1 MLSST
6 LKRAVGIAVL
16 AGASAGAYADTTTDL
31 GQVSTS
37 TPTTFTGSVLGGSSS
52 FSDIFKFTL
61 EQPNSGSGYSVIN
74 FPLDLGSA
82 GTLNTLF
89 SSVALISYGADN
101 AFGGGDDQVL
111 KSVVL
116 PSDGNTQD
124 HISLTWDQPITGGA
138 YLSVNGVVDG
148 SLGGIYSGSI
158 SASAVSPIPE
168 PESFAMLLA
177 GLGLM
182 GAVVRRRSSRNT

>member
-1 MLSST
+1 MVNST
-6 LKRAVGIAVL
+6 LKRAVGIALL
-16 AGASAGAYADTTTDL
+16 AGASMGANATTTDL
-31 GQVSTS
+31 GMVSAS
-37 TPTTFTGSVLGGSSS
+37 APTTFTGSVIGGSSS
-52 FSDIFKFTL
+52 FSDIFTFTL
-61 EQPNSGSGYSVIN
+61 EQPNAGSGYSVVN

-82 GTLNTLF
+82 GTLNTVL
-89 SSVALISYGADN
+89 STISLVSFGADN

-116 PSDGNTQD
+116 PSAGNTQN

-138 YLSVNGVVDG
+138 YLAVGGVVDG
-148 SLGGIYSGSI
+148 SLGGIYTGSI
-158 SASAVSPIPE
+158 SAVSPIPE

-182 GAVVRRRSSRNT
+182 GAVIRRRGIHK

>member
-1 MLSST
+1 MVNST

-16 AGASAGAYADTTTDL
+16 VGVSSGAYANADTNL
-31 GQVSTS
+31 GMVSAS
-37 TPTTFTGSVLGGSSS
+37 VPTTFTGSVIDGSTS
-52 FSDIFKFTL
+52 FSDIFRFTL
-61 EQPNSGSGYSVIN
+61 EQPNAGSGYSVVN
-74 FPLDLGSA
+74 FPLDLGDVGS
-82 GTLNTLF
+82 LNTVL
-89 SSVALISYGADN
+89 STVSLVSYGADN

-116 PSDGNTQD
+116 PSDGNTQN
-124 HISLTWDQPITGGA
+124 HISLSWDQPITGGA
-138 YLSVNGVVDG
+138 YLSVAGVVDG

-158 SASAVSPIPE
+158 SSVSPVPE

-182 GAVVRRRSSRNT
+182 GAVVRRRSSRGTS

>member
-1 MLSST
+1 MVNST

-16 AGASAGAYADTTTDL
+16 ASVSAGAYADSDTNL
-31 GQVSTS
+31 GMVSANA
-37 TPTTFTGSVLGGSSS
+37 PTTFQGSVLGGSTS
-52 FSDIFKFTL
+52 FSDIFRFTL
-61 EQPNSGSGYSVIN
+61 EQPNAGSGYSVVN

-82 GTLNTLF
+82 GTLNTVF

-116 PSDGNTQD
+116 PSAGNSQD
-124 HISLTWDQPITGGA
+124 QISLTWDQPITGGA

-158 SASAVSPIPE
+158 SSVSPIPE

-182 GAVVRRRSSRNT
+182 GAVVRRRSSRGTS

>member
-1 MLSST
+1 MVNST

-16 AGASAGAYADTTTDL
+16 VGVSSGAYASTDTNL
-31 GQVSTS
+31 GMVSAS
-37 TPTTFTGSVLGGSSS
+37 VPTTFTGSVIDGSTS
-52 FSDIFKFTL
+52 FSDIFRFSL
-61 EQPNSGSGYSVIN
+61 EQPNAGSGYSVVN
-74 FPLDLGSA
+74 FPLDLGDVGS
-82 GTLNTLF
+82 LNTVL
-89 SSVALISYGADN
+89 STVSLVSYGADN

-116 PSDGNTQD
+116 PSDGNTQN
-124 HISLTWDQPITGGA
+124 HISLSWDQPITGGA
-138 YLSVNGVVDG
+138 YLSVAGVVDG

-158 SASAVSPIPE
+158 SSVSPVPE

-182 GAVVRRRSSRNT
+182 GAVVRRRSSRGTS

>member
-1 MLSST
+1 MVNST

-16 AGASAGAYADTTTDL
+16 AGMSAGAYANSDTDL
-31 GQVSTS
+31 GVISANS
-37 TPTTFTGSVLGGSSS
+37 PTTFQGSVVDGSTS
-52 FSDIFKFTL
+52 FSDIFRFTL
-61 EQPNSGSGYSVIN
+61 EQPNAASGYSVVN

-82 GTLNTLF
+82 GTLNTVF

-116 PSDGNTQD
+116 PSAGNSQD

-138 YLSVNGVVDG
+138 YLSVSGVVDG

-158 SASAVSPIPE
+158 SSVSPIPE

-182 GAVVRRRSSRNT
+182 GAVVRRRSSRGVS

>member
-1 MLSST
+1 MFDST
-6 LKRAVGIAVL
+6 LKRAVGIALL
-16 AGASAGAYADTTTDL
+16 AGASAGAYANTTTDL
-31 GQVSTS
+31 GMVSS
-37 TPTTFTGSVLGGSSS
+37 SVPTTFTGTVLGGNQS
-52 FSDIFKFTL
+52 FSDIFTFTL
-61 EQPNSGSGYSVIN
+61 EQPNASSGYSVVN

-82 GTLNTLF
+82 GTLSTVF

-101 AFGGGDDQVL
+101 TQGTGDDQLL

-116 PSDGNTQD
+116 PSAGNTQD
-124 HISLTWDQPITGGA
+124 HISLAWDQPINGGA
-138 YLSVNGVVDG
+138 YLSVNGVTSG

-158 SASAVSPIPE
+158 SSVSPIPE

-182 GAVVRRRSSRNT
+182 GAVVRRRSSRNTS

>member
-1 MLSST
+1 MLNST

-16 AGASAGAYADTTTDL
+16 AGASVGAQAATTDL
-31 GQVSTS
+31 GEVSS
-37 TPTTFTGSVLGGSSS
+37 SAPTTFTGTVLGGSQS
-52 FSDIFKFTL
+52 FSDIFTFTL
-61 EQPNSGSGYSVIN
+61 EQPNVSSGYSVVN

-82 GTLNTLF
+82 GTLNTVF
-89 SSVALISYGADN
+89 SSVALISFGADN
-101 AFGGGDDQVL
+101 AQGGGDDQVL
-111 KSVVL
+111 KTVMI

-124 HISLTWDQPITGGA
+124 HVSLSWDQPITGGA

-148 SLGGIYSGSI
+148 SLGGIYAGSI
-158 SASAVSPIPE
+158 ASAVPE

-182 GAVVRRRSSRNT
+182 GAVVRRRSSRSTS

>member
-1 MLSST
+1 MVS
-6 LKRAVGIAVL
+6 
-16 AGASAGAYADTTTDL
+16 ASA
-31 GQVSTS
+31 
-37 TPTTFTGSVLGGSSS
+37 PTTFQGSVIDGSTS
-52 FSDIFKFTL
+52 FSDIFRFTL
-61 EQPNSGSGYSVIN
+61 EQPNAGSGFSVVN
-74 FPLDLGSA
+74 FPLDLGAA
-82 GTLNTLF
+82 GTLNTVF

-111 KSVVL
+111 KTVMI

-124 HISLTWDQPITGGA
+124 HATLTWDQPITGGA

-158 SASAVSPIPE
+158 SVSPIPE

-182 GAVVRRRSSRNT
+182 GAVVRRRSSRNTS

>member
-1 MLSST
+1 MVNST

-16 AGASAGAYADTTTDL
+16 AGASAGAYANTDTDL
-31 GQVSTS
+31 GMVSANA
-37 TPTTFTGSVLGGSSS
+37 PTTFQGSVVDGSTS
-52 FSDIFKFTL
+52 FSDIFRFTL
-61 EQPNSGSGYSVIN
+61 EQPNAGSGYSVIN
-74 FPLDLGSA
+74 FPLDLGAA
-82 GTLNTLF
+82 GNLNTVL
-89 SSVALISYGADN
+89 STISLVSYGADN

-124 HISLTWDQPITGGA
+124 HINLSWDQPITGGA
-138 YLSVNGVVDG
+138 YLSVGGVVDG

-158 SASAVSPIPE
+158 SSSVSPVPE

-182 GAVVRRRSSRNT
+182 GAVVRRRSSRNAS